1 MNIRLTK
8 EAEKEYQK
16 LIKSGK
22 KNSLKRI
29 VQIFSELEVNP
40 RVGIGSPERLKHFND
55 REVWS
60 RQIDKKNRIVYL
72 IQDDELI
79 VLVISVLGHYS
90 DK

>member
-40 RVGIGSPERLKHFND
+40 RVGIGGPERLKHFND

-72 IQDDELI
+72 IQDEELI

>member
-8 EAEKEYQK
+8 EAEKEYKK

-40 RVGIGSPERLKHFND
+40 RVGIGSPELLKHFND

-72 IQDDELI
+72 IQDDELV
-79 VLVISVLGHYS
+79 VLVISVLGHYE

>member
-40 RVGIGSPERLKHFND
+40 RVGIGSSERLKHFND

>member
-40 RVGIGSPERLKHFND
+40 RVGIGSPERIKLFND

-79 VLVISVLGHYS
+79 VLVISVLGHYD